1 MIFIDKS
8 TRPQYNKKKGVI
20 YVNLTHRDPFNF
32 TVGNIEFVI
41 LREADPRWRMD
52 RLTPQNHYS
61 LALARSGSATYETD
75 HGTFPVKSGD
85 VLFFRKGE
93 NRSAESAA
101 DDPWSFISVVFDL
114 IPLGKTAEEELAQI
128 PRVTTVRD
136 LPAYTRIFSALL
148 EEWSLRDEG
157 TLLRCRSLISEL
169 LCLLIKEARHPEAL
183 SPHAEAVEKVRD
195 LLAES
200 YTTTYRS
207 ETLAAMAGL
216 SPSHFRALF
225 KEQTGETALQFQN
238 RLRIAKACDLL
249 RSGACNVT
257 EAAYATGFTDV
268 YYFSRL
274 FKKITGRSPSQ
285 YL

>member
-1 MIFIDKS
+1 M
-8 TRPQYNKKKGVI
+8 
-20 YVNLTHRDPFNF
+20 NLTHRDPFNF

-52 RLTPQNHYS
+52 RLTPKNHYS

-75 HGTFPVKSGD
+75 LGAFPVKSGD

-93 NRSAESAA
+93 DRSAESSS

-114 IPLGKTAEEELAQI
+114 IPLGKTAEDELAQI
-128 PRVTTVRD
+128 PRVTSVRD
-136 LPAYTRIFSALL
+136 LSTYTRIFSELQ
-148 EEWSLRDEG
+148 EQWSIRDEG
-157 TLLRCRSLISEL
+157 TLLHCRSLICDL
-169 LCLLIKEARHPEAL
+169 LCLLIKEARHPAAL
-183 SPHAEAVEKVRD
+183 SPHAEAVEKIRD
-195 LLAES
+195 LLAEN
-200 YTTTYRS
+200 YTKTYHS
-207 ETLAAMAGL
+207 EELAAMAGL

-274 FKKITGRSPSQ
+274 FKKITSRSPSQ
-285 YL
+285 YLQRR